1 VVENKAGAN
10 GNIGAVMAAR
20 SEADGYTLLMATS
33 SHAINA
39 SLYHK
44 LDYNLTRDFAGL
56 SNLASVPLV
65 LVVNPSVPAK
75 TPQELADYAKANGN
89 RVNYASGG
97 TGTASHLAGAQ
108 FNSLAGAQMT
118 HVPYKGGAQALN
130 DLMGG
135 QVQIMFAN
143 LPEVLSQVQ
152 AGRLTP
158 IAVTG
163 TQRHAALPN
172 VPAFSE
178 TAYTAMNAR
187 SWFGLFVPAATPA
200 PVVEKLSKAIT
211 DGIADPAVQDKL
223 KGLGADPVGDGH
235 TAFQKYVNTEVERW
249 SVLVKQSGATAD

>member
-1 VVENKAGAN
+1 
-10 GNIGAVMAAR
+10 
-20 SEADGYTLLMATS
+20 
-33 SHAINA
+33 
-39 SLYHK
+39 
-44 LDYNLTRDFAGL
+44 
-56 SNLASVPLV
+56 
-65 LVVNPSVPAK
+65 VNPSVPAK

-235 TAFQKYVNTEVERW
+235 AAFQKYVNTEVERW